1 MNVDDPTL
9 KALAAALNF
18 QQMRQ
23 EIISSNV
30 ANAETP
36 GYKTKRIDFEEAL
49 ARALD
54 IENQNTLNTEDP
66 GHFNVGGG
74 GFDNLEPTVYDDPN
88 GVVTENGNTVDRDQE
103 LAMMAKNKIM
113 FDATVQ
119 LINKKLGLL
128 KYIVSSE
135 R

>member
-1 MNVDDPTL
+1 MNIDDPTL
-9 KALAAALNF
+9 KALASALNYR
-18 QQMRQ
+18 QMRQ
-23 EIISSNV
+23 EVISSNV

-36 GYKTKRIDFEEAL
+36 GYKAKRVDFESAL

-54 IENQNTLNTEDP
+54 IEKQNSLNTDDK

-74 GFDNLEPTVYDDPN
+74 GFDNLEPTIYDDPN
-88 GVVTENGNTVDRDQE
+88 GEVSETGNTVNRDQE

-128 KYIVSSE
+128 KYIVTNE

>member
-1 MNVDDPTL
+1 MNIDDPTL
-9 KALAAALNF
+9 KALASALNF
-18 QQMRQ
+18 RQMRQ
-23 EIISSNV
+23 EVISSNV

-36 GYKTKRIDFEEAL
+36 GYKAKRVDFEEAL

-54 IENQNTLNTEDP
+54 IEKQNSLNTEDKE
-66 GHFNVGGG
+66 HFNVGGG
-74 GFDNLEPTVYDDPN
+74 GFDNLEPTIYEDPN
-88 GVVTENGNTVDRDQE
+88 GVVTENGNTVNRDDE

-128 KYIVSSE
+128 KYIVNNE